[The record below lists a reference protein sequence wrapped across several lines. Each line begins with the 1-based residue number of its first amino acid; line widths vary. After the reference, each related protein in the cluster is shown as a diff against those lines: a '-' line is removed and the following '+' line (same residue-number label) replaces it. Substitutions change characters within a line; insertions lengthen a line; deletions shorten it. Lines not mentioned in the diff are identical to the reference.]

1 MCGQRMNMLLAIIK
15 VPGLFKKD
23 KHTTHMTQCKE
34 NTDRQGLK
42 LDFQIQARTL
52 AAPTVRLTT
61 LTRRGQGGMLPG
73 NVTDVLPLDVTPLY
87 PGFSNNTKK

>member
-1 MCGQRMNMLLAIIK
+1 MDRTNNMAMKTANLPNPNIGEVTLVGSRPRM
-15 VPGLFKKD
+15 PKD
-23 KHTTHMTQCKE
+23 QDTYKE
-34 NTDRQGLK
+34 
-42 LDFQIQARTL
+42 TL